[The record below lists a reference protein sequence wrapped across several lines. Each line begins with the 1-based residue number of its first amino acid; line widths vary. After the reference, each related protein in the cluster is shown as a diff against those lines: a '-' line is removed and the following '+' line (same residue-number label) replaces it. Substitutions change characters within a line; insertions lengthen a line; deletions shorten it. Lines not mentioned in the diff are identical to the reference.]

1 MVYFKRAEFWHRTG
15 YGANAEP
22 GAAGSHD
29 AGCLRCL
36 LLVMCTHPF
45 AKKPLTLHLARS
57 EGHELYFDCNLMRRK
72 VLASSHQHLM
82 AEAPIFVQSKDTADV
97 NGTSSQAT
105 PSEAWWRTRSIVTR
119 RSSGRRCGLER
130 WRGNEL
136 NTELGARYSTR
147 WLRSGCP
154 IRTAPGDSA
163 TGTGRSA
170 ICSGPCNNAILRQEL
185 RWLEFP
191 KTTARPRGSL
201 SRAPRRITL
210 AKTTPAATTASGSTS
225 DTEMPTKHAILA
237 ELTANELRA
246 SIDFYELAVAD
257 RRVKPQLVDTLA
269 RSRKAR
275 LYEIL
280 QDLSRERLKEL
291 CRTFDLDDSGRKK
304 EDLVARLIR
313 PAAASKNNTGN
324 VPAPTRSVAEAP
336 EPRSEELSVAQ
347 LEQYLWSAADI
358 LRGSIDSSDYKTYI
372 FGLLFL
378 KRLSD
383 RFEEEAEKLI
393 AKGFSE
399 TVAWRDPD
407 EHEFFVP
414 DRARWGTIQKR
425 ATNIGETLNKAYVA
439 LEEQNSALEGVL
451 AGIDY
456 NDEHKLG
463 DARNRDTV
471 LARLVQH
478 FSQVS
483 LRNDRMAEPDLL
495 GRAYEYLIEK
505 FADDAGKKGG
515 EFYTPRMVVK
525 LIVELLAPTE
535 RMRICD
541 PTAGSGGM
549 LIECAHYIERKGGNP
564 RNLTLH
570 GQEKNLSTWAICKM
584 NMLLHGL
591 PDARIEKGDTI
602 RDPKLVDEGELLL
615 YDRVIANPPFSLD
628 EWGRDVAENDGHGR
642 FRFGV
647 PPKTKGDLAF
657 VQHMVAVLNTSGR
670 LGVVMPHGVL
680 FRGSAEGKIRQGLL
694 EENLFEAVIG
704 LAPNLFYGTG
714 IPASILVLNRNKLAA
729 RKGKVLFI
737 DASGEFEEGSNQN
750 RLRDQD
756 IEHIAKTFHAYADVE
771 KYARVVPLVE
781 IEKNDWNLNI
791 SRYVDTSEEEE
802 RIDVAEAVRRLR
814 ERERERAAAEATMNR
829 YLAELGYDN

>member
-1 MVYFKRAEFWHRTG
+1 
-15 YGANAEP
+15 
-22 GAAGSHD
+22 
-29 AGCLRCL
+29 
-36 LLVMCTHPF
+36 
-45 AKKPLTLHLARS
+45 
-57 EGHELYFDCNLMRRK
+57 
-72 VLASSHQHLM
+72 
-82 AEAPIFVQSKDTADV
+82 
-97 NGTSSQAT
+97 
-105 PSEAWWRTRSIVTR
+105 
-119 RSSGRRCGLER
+119 
-130 WRGNEL
+130 
-136 NTELGARYSTR
+136 
-147 WLRSGCP
+147 
-154 IRTAPGDSA
+154 
-163 TGTGRSA
+163 
-170 ICSGPCNNAILRQEL
+170 
-185 RWLEFP
+185 
-191 KTTARPRGSL
+191 
-201 SRAPRRITL
+201 
-210 AKTTPAATTASGSTS
+210 
-225 DTEMPTKHAILA
+225 MPTKHAILA

-257 RRVKPQLVDTLA
+257 RRVKPQLVDALA

-280 QDLSRERLKEL
+280 QDLSRERLKDL
-291 CRTFDLDDSGRKK
+291 CRTFVLDDSGRKK
-304 EDLVARLIR
+304 EVLVARLIR
-313 PAAASKNNTGN
+313 PAAALKNNTGAA
-324 VPAPTRSVAEAP
+324 PAPTRSVADMP
-336 EPRSEELSVAQ
+336 EPRTETLSVAQ

-399 TVAWRDPD
+399 TVAWRDQD

-549 LIECAHYIERKGGNP
+549 LIECAHYIEHKGGNP

-814 ERERERAAAEATMNR
+814 EQERERAAAEATMNR

>member
-1 MVYFKRAEFWHRTG
+1 
-15 YGANAEP
+15 
-22 GAAGSHD
+22 
-29 AGCLRCL
+29 
-36 LLVMCTHPF
+36 
-45 AKKPLTLHLARS
+45 
-57 EGHELYFDCNLMRRK
+57 
-72 VLASSHQHLM
+72 
-82 AEAPIFVQSKDTADV
+82 
-97 NGTSSQAT
+97 
-105 PSEAWWRTRSIVTR
+105 
-119 RSSGRRCGLER
+119 
-130 WRGNEL
+130 
-136 NTELGARYSTR
+136 
-147 WLRSGCP
+147 
-154 IRTAPGDSA
+154 
-163 TGTGRSA
+163 
-170 ICSGPCNNAILRQEL
+170 
-185 RWLEFP
+185 
-191 KTTARPRGSL
+191 
-201 SRAPRRITL
+201 
-210 AKTTPAATTASGSTS
+210 
-225 DTEMPTKHAILA
+225 MPTKRAVLA
-237 ELTANELRA
+237 ELTRAELRA
-246 SIDFYELAVAD
+246 NLDHYELAVDD
-257 RRVKPQLVDTLA
+257 RRVSAQLVDALV

-275 LYEIL
+275 LDEML
-280 QDLSRERLKEL
+280 LRLSRYRLKEL
-291 CRTFDLDDSGRKK
+291 CRVFGLDDAGRKK
-304 EDLVARLIR
+304 ADLVARLVGPAVASSASESPNVASRDDGGIPPPAASR
-313 PAAASKNNTGN
+313 PAAES
-324 VPAPTRSVAEAP
+324 PEAP
-336 EPRSEELSVAQ
+336 VDVLSVAQ

-393 AKGFSE
+393 ADGVPE
-399 TVAWRDPD
+399 DVAWTDPD
-407 EHEFFVP
+407 EHQFFVP
-414 DRARWGTIQKR
+414 DRARWDAIRKR
-425 ATNIGETLNKAYVA
+425 ATNIGETLNKACAA

-456 NDEHKLG
+456 NDERKLG

-478 FSQVS
+478 FSQVP

-495 GRAYEYLIEK
+495 GRAYEYVIEQ

-515 EFYTPRMVVK
+515 EFYTPRMVVR

-535 RMRICD
+535 GMRICD
-541 PTAGSGGM
+541 PTVGSGGM

-570 GQEKNLSTWAICKM
+570 AQEKNLGTWAICKM

-628 EWGRDVAENDGHGR
+628 EWGRDVAENDGYGR

-657 VQHMVAVLNTSGR
+657 VQHMVAVLNGTGR

-694 EENLFEAVIG
+694 KEDLFEAVIG

-714 IPASILVLNRNKLAA
+714 IPASILVLNRDKSAA

-737 DASGEFEEGSNQN
+737 DSSGELEEGSNQN
-750 RLRDQD
+750 RLRDRD
-756 IEHIAKTFHAYADVE
+756 IAKISRTFHACADVE
-771 KYARVVPLVE
+771 KYARVVPLDE
-781 IEKNDWNLNI
+781 IEQNDWNLNI

-802 RIDVAEAVRRLR
+802 RIDVAQAVRKLR
-814 ERERERAAAEATMNR
+814 ELEQERAAAEAPMNR
-829 YLAELGYDN
+829 YLADLGYDG